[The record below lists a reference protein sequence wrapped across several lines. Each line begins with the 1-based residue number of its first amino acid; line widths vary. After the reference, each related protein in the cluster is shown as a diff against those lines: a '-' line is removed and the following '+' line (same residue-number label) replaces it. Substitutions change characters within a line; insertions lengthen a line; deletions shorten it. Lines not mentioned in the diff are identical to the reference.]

1 MALIV
6 GKFANKLR
14 SSMRSLKKRKAIG
27 KKPFVDNELDKLE
40 YWGICDLI
48 SAAFASIGLLQAR

>member
-1 MALIV
+1 
-6 GKFANKLR
+6 
-14 SSMRSLKKRKAIG
+14 MRSLKKRKAIG

-40 YWGICDLI
+40 CWGICDLI

>member
-1 MALIV
+1 
-6 GKFANKLR
+6 
-14 SSMRSLKKRKAIG
+14 MRSLKKRKAIG